1 LSSLLI
7 SGSGKL
13 YFNLTTVLR
22 KAASGKGNM
31 KWVKRRWFRRAIYST
46 PDNSNVILRL
56 AQNKSGLTY
65 SSSVLAYY
73 VLVSSR

>member
-22 KAASGKGNM
+22 KAASGNGNM
-31 KWVKRRWFRRAIYST
+31 KWVKRRWFRWAVYST

-56 AQNKSGLTY
+56 AQNKSGL
-65 SSSVLAYY
+65 
-73 VLVSSR
+73 